1 MGVVYVQEIE
11 FSPKAFKH
19 SKKYKDVKKDLLVQ
33 LECRGANTPAFR
45 DLVEDY
51 MSLWLTKELLRVDIE
66 NTGIRVSYDNG
77 GGQKGYKDNPS
88 IERQIKVNGQ
98 MLKLLSELDI
108 KTSNIMSEV
117 EDEL

>member
-1 MGVVYVQEIE
+1 MEEIE
-11 FSPKAFKH
+11 FDPKVFKN
-19 SKKYKDVKKDLLVQ
+19 SKKFKNVKKDLLTQ
-33 LECRGANTPAFR
+33 LKCRGADTPAFR

-66 NTGIRVSYDNG
+66 STGIRVAYDNG

-88 IERQIKVNGQ
+88 IERQIKVNAQ
-98 MLKLLSELDI
+98 MLKLLSELEI

-117 EDEL
+117 EEL

>member
-1 MGVVYVQEIE
+1 MEEIE
-11 FSPKAFKH
+11 FDPKVFKR
-19 SKKYKDVKKDLLVQ
+19 SKKYRSVKEDLLTQ
-33 LECRGANTPAFR
+33 LKCRGADTPAFR

-51 MSLWLTKELLRVDIE
+51 MSLWLTKELLRADIE
-66 NTGIRVSYDNG
+66 NTGIRVAYDNG

-88 IERQIKVNGQ
+88 IERQIKVNAQ
-98 MLKLLSELDI
+98 MLKLLAELDI

>member
-1 MGVVYVQEIE
+1 MQEIE
-11 FSPKAFKH
+11 FDPKIFKK
-19 SKKYKDVKKDLLVQ
+19 SKKYKAVRSDLLDQ
-33 LECRGANTPAFR
+33 LKCRGADTPVFC

-51 MSLWLTKELLRVDIE
+51 MSLWLTKELLRTDIE
-66 NTGIRVSYDNG
+66 NTGIRVAYDNG

-88 IERQIKVNGQ
+88 IERQIKVNAQ

-108 KTSNIMSEV
+108 KTSKVMSEV

>member
-1 MGVVYVQEIE
+1 MQEIE
-11 FSPKAFKH
+11 FDPKIFKN
-19 SKKYKDVKKDLLVQ
+19 SKKCKAVKKDLLEQ
-33 LECRGANTPAFR
+33 LKCRGADTPVFH

-51 MSLWLTKELLRVDIE
+51 MSLWLTKELLRADIE
-66 NTGIRVSYDNG
+66 NTGIRIAYDNG

-88 IERQIKVNGQ
+88 IERQIKVNAQ

-108 KTSNIMSEV
+108 KTSNIISEV